1 MVARHVAVDPDIGLP
16 GWAAEV
22 GQGGLTAPRPEIP
35 VVDECVL
42 NVPDDV
48 AGKPGVGV
56 TPVGRVETADVVA
69 TEESDQVID
78 NQQLA
83 MVTTGIAREPE
94 AGRDQRMPAYGDV
107 LGEDEERARDNEIG
121 EFVEHDIDLDAAI
134 GSIDQRVFERLTN
147 GVALPDEAFEEDSRL
162 GLADGVQHVA
172 IEVFT
177 VGVDR
182 HF

>member
-1 MVARHVAVDPDIGLP
+1 VDPDICLP
-16 GWAAEV
+16 GWAPEV
-22 GQGGLTAPRPEIP
+22 GQGGSAAPRPQIP

-48 AGKPGVGV
+48 AGKPGMGI
-56 TPVGRVETADVVA
+56 TPVSGVETADVVA
-69 TEESDQVID
+69 TEESDEVVD

-83 MVTTGIAREPE
+83 MITTGITREPE
-94 AGRDQRMPAYGDV
+94 AGGDQRMPAYGDV

-121 EFVEHDIDLDAAI
+121 EFVEHHIDLDAPI
-134 GSIDQRVFERLTN
+134 GSIDERVFECLTN
-147 GVALPDEAFEEDSRL
+147 GVALPDETFEEDSRL

-172 IEVFT
+172 IEIFT